1 MEYRSVADLN
11 QRITDWVHVLPRDL
25 DVVAG
30 VPRSGMLAANL
41 LALHLNLPLTDVEG
55 LARGSVMHAGSR
67 YGGPPADQILGKPST
82 VLVLDDSCCSGASL
96 ARVRERLARAGLPH
110 RLHFAAVYATP
121 EAVREGRVDL
131 FAEAVPVPRL
141 FEWNIMHTP
150 LMSTFCVDIDGV
162 LCRDPA
168 PEVNDDGPHYS
179 RFLHAAEPLVLPRY
193 EIGWLVT
200 SRLEKYREQTEDWL
214 RRHGVR
220 YRELIMMQ
228 YPDMRARQAARAYG
242 RFKADAY
249 LETGAALFVESAP
262 HTAAEVARLS
272 GKPVFCT
279 DTREML
285 YPGGYPRA
293 RHIPVRPRHPVEKA
307 LRWTARL
314 PRRVLRKAVRTLSGT
329 PADSGAGR
337 SPAEADP
344 IGHEPI
350 GSSSR

>member
-11 QRITDWVHVLPRDL
+11 QRIIDWAHVLPRDL
-25 DVVAG
+25 EVVAG

-55 LARGSVMHAGSR
+55 LARGAVMHAGSR
-67 YGGPPADQILGKPST
+67 FGGPPADQILAKPCK

-96 ARVRERLARAGLPH
+96 ARVRERLAGTGLPH
-110 RLHFAAVYATP
+110 RILFGAVYATP
-121 EAVREGRVDL
+121 EAVREGKVDH
-131 FAEAVPVPRL
+131 FAEAVPVPRV

-150 LMSTFCVDIDGV
+150 LMSNFCVDIDGV
-162 LCRDPA
+162 LCRDPD
-168 PEVNDDGPHYS
+168 PDVNDDAHRYA
-179 RFLHAAEPLVLPRY
+179 RFLNAAEPLVLPRY

-200 SRLEKYREQTEDWL
+200 SRLEKYRAQTEDWL

-220 YRELIMMQ
+220 YRELIMME
-228 YPDMRARQAARAYG
+228 YADMRARQTARAYG

-249 LETGAALFVESAP
+249 LATGAALFVESEP

-279 DTREML
+279 ETREML
-285 YPGGYPRA
+285 YPGGYPRE

-314 PRRVLRKAVRTLSGT
+314 PRRVLSKVARSLSGT
-329 PADSGAGR
+329 PADPDASGPGG
-337 SPAEADP
+337 ADP
-344 IGHEPI
+344 LGHDSI
-350 GSSSR
+350 ASSSR